1 MVTMD
6 QETEYLQKLKD
17 KYQAY
22 VKDPINLNIARGIPS
37 KDQLDLSQ
45 GLLSLDLSQDYMS
58 QDQVDLR
65 SYGGIDGVL
74 EARALFAELLETEI
88 EEVMVVGN
96 ASLQVMYLSLDYF
109 MNHQDHPWSQQGP
122 VKFLCPVPGYDRHFA
137 MLDYLG
143 YDMVPVPLTGAGPDM
158 DVVEDLVKDDP
169 SIKGIFCVPKY
180 SNPTGEVYSDETIH
194 RLVKMETAASDF
206 KILWDNAYIVHHLTE
221 DQVEIPN
228 ILDLAKENQ
237 VADRPFIYTSTSKM
251 TLPGAGIAAIA
262 ASRNNLQAFQNF
274 LSKQLTS
281 FDKLNQKRQ
290 TLFLKNKA
298 NILDHM
304 AKHAAILK
312 PKFDYIL
319 NRLEEAFPNHQLLDW
334 TKPKGGYFIH
344 LTTQEGCAQ
353 EIVQKLADIGLA
365 VTQANATYPKGDNPK
380 DNSIRLAPTFASLED
395 LVKAMDAIILCVE
408 LVSLSKE
415 RKNEDE

>member
-6 QETEYLQKLKD
+6 QEIEYLQKLKNE
-17 KYQAY
+17 YQAY
-22 VKDPINLNIARGIPS
+22 LKDPVNLNIARGIPS

-45 GLLSLDLSQDYMS
+45 DLLSLDLSQDYMS

-74 EARALFAELLETEI
+74 EARTLFAELLETEI

-143 YDMVPVPLTGAGPDM
+143 YDMVPVPLTGSGPDM

-290 TLFLKNKA
+290 TLFLKSKA

-415 RKNEDE
+415 RKNENE

>member
-6 QETEYLQKLKD
+6 QEIEYLQKLKNE
-17 KYQAY
+17 YQAY
-22 VKDPINLNIARGIPS
+22 LKDPVNLNIARGIPS

-45 GLLSLDLSQDYMS
+45 DLLSLDLSQDYMS

-74 EARALFAELLETEI
+74 EARTLFAELLETEI

-143 YDMVPVPLTGAGPDM
+143 YDMVPVPLTGSGPDM
-158 DVVEDLVKDDP
+158 DVVEDLVKDGP

-290 TLFLKNKA
+290 TLFLKSKA

-415 RKNEDE
+415 RKNENE

>member
-319 NRLEEAFPNHQLLDW
+319 NRLEEAFPDRKLLDW